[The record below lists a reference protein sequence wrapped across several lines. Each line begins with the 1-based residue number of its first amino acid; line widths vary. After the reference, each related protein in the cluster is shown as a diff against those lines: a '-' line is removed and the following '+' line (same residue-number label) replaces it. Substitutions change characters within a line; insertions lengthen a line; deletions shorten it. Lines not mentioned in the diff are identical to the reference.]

1 MCYEFEDWEEDLER
15 PQPVQVTEAVPT
27 LASDPIRE
35 VLAQDEEAAEAVP
48 V

>member
-1 MCYEFEDWEEDLER
+1 MCYESGDWEEDLEDR
-15 PQPVQVTEAVPT
+15 RQPAEVPEAVPT

-35 VLAQDEEAAEAVP
+35 VLAHDEEAEPAP

>member
-1 MCYEFEDWEEDLER
+1 MCYEAGDWEEDRER
-15 PQPVQVTEAVPT
+15 RQPVEVPEEAPT

-35 VLAQDEEAAEAVP
+35 VLADHEEPEAVP

>member
-1 MCYEFEDWEEDLER
+1 MCYESEDGGEGLER
-15 PQPVQVTEAVPT
+15 AQPVQVTEAGRT